1 MSTLPVLNNAD
12 MYHHYSD
19 VQFRDGCS
27 IIHEMLKPKRGE
39 SILDLG
45 CGTGRLTMHLAS
57 LVGASGRV
65 VGVDPD
71 SCRIAVANEQL
82 KKMDDIPVT
91 FQLGS
96 IREALPLGPF
106 DGIFSNYV
114 FHWFERAERAEM
126 MQQMYDSLKPG
137 GRLTFL
143 LGTNQTQSS
152 VIVRDIFRLTEPNL
166 DEESASGIKMDVPSV
181 WLQHCS
187 DAGFLVELS
196 EVFMREFMEPNLD
209 RLLQFI
215 TASVPNFQCSK
226 LTDDGLQELNS
237 RYKTGN
243 GDEVAYSVRL
253 LKVLARKPEDY

>member
-27 IIHEMLKPKRGE
+27 VIHEMLKPKRGE

-45 CGTGRLTMHLAS
+45 CGTGRLTMQLAS
-57 LVGASGRV
+57 LVGDSGRV

-126 MQQMYDSLKPG
+126 MHQMYDSLKPG
-137 GRLTFL
+137 GRLTFVL
-143 LGTNQTQSS
+143 ETNQPQPNA
-152 VIVRDIFRLTEPNL
+152 IIRDIFRLTEPNL
-166 DEESASGIKMDVPSV
+166 DEESASGMKMDVPSV

-187 DAGFLVELS
+187 DVGFVVELS
-196 EVFMREFMEPNLD
+196 EVFRTEKAGPNLD
-209 RLLQFI
+209 VILQFLK
-215 TASVPNFQCSK
+215 ASIPNFQPIK
-226 LTDDGLQELNS
+226 LTDDGLHELDN

-243 GDEVAYSVRL
+243 GDQVAFSLTV
-253 LKVLARKPEDY
+253 LKVLARKPQES